1 MNRFALA
8 LSALVAIILLAQCK
22 PMVNLGG
29 DEGRDLFGSITNS
42 SINNSTENSSLN
54 LSQDSPFL
62 NLSANGGSMLQ
73 DLANSSDNLSSWGGS
88 LPKAPLPPEYDA
100 NYAKTYSILRANR
113 GL

>member
-1 MNRFALA
+1 M
-8 LSALVAIILLAQCK
+8 VAIILVAQCK

-62 NLSANGGSMLQ
+62 NLSENGGSMLQ
-73 DLANSSDNLSSWGGS
+73 DLANSSDNLSSWGGP

-100 NYAKTYSILRANR
+100 SYAKTYSILRANR